1 MALIA
6 AALTRRLGARTILEG
21 IELALEPGRLCVVI
35 GPNGAGKSTLLRLLA
50 GIDRPDGG
58 SIRLGDAA
66 LESMAPRERARRIA
80 HLPQT
85 TAAHWPLNGR
95 DMVALGRLPH
105 GAGLEAP
112 GAADTA
118 AIARAMART
127 DTAPFADRR
136 IDMLSSGERARLAL
150 ARVLATEAEV
160 LLADE
165 PVASLDPAQQ
175 LAAMDALR
183 EEAGRGAIVV
193 VVLHDLALVSRY
205 ADRVVV
211 LSNGRIV
218 GDGPPAAA
226 LAPDMLRRVYGARF
240 EMASIPVAVSDRTPS
255 G

>member
-1 MALIA
+1 MALTA
-6 AALTRRLGARTILEG
+6 SALARRFGARMILQDV
-21 IELALEPGRLCVVI
+21 ELTLEPGRLCVVI
-35 GPNGAGKSTLLRLLA
+35 GPNGAGKSTLLRMLA
-50 GIDRPDGG
+50 GIDQPDRGAVTLSG
-58 SIRLGDAA
+58 ADLR
-66 LESMAPRERARRIA
+66 SMAPRERARRIA
-80 HLPQT
+80 HLPQA

-112 GAADTA
+112 GATDTT

-127 DTAPFADRR
+127 DTAAFADRR

-165 PVASLDPAQQ
+165 PVATLDPAQQ

-183 EEAGRGAIVV
+183 EEARRGVIAV

-211 LSNGRIV
+211 LSGGRIV
-218 GDGPPAAA
+218 GDGPPEAA
-226 LAPDMLRRVYGARF
+226 LAPDTLRQVYGARF
-240 EMASIPVAVSDRTPS
+240 EMASIPVAVSDRSPS

>member
-1 MALIA
+1 MALTA
-6 AALTRRLGARTILEG
+6 SALARRLGARAILED
-21 IELALEPGRLCVVI
+21 IELTLEPGKLCVVI
-35 GPNGAGKSTLLRLLA
+35 GPNGAGKSTLLRMLA
-50 GIDRPDGG
+50 GIDRLDRGAVSLNG
-58 SIRLGDAA
+58 TA

-80 HLPQT
+80 HLPQA

-105 GAGLEAP
+105 GAGLETP
-112 GAADTA
+112 GSTDTT
-118 AIARAMART
+118 AITRAMART
-127 DTAPFADRR
+127 DSAAFADRR

-165 PVASLDPAQQ
+165 PVATLDPAQQ

-183 EEAGRGAIVV
+183 EEAGRGVITV

-211 LSNGRIV
+211 LSGGRVV
-218 GDGPPAAA
+218 GDGPPEAA
-226 LAPDMLRRVYGARF
+226 LAPDMLRQVYGARF
-240 EMASIPVAVSDRTPS
+240 EVASIPVAVSDRSPS

>member
-6 AALTRRLGARTILEG
+6 TALARRLGARTILEG
-21 IELALEPGRLCVVI
+21 VELTLEPGRLCVVI
-35 GPNGAGKSTLLRLLA
+35 GPNGAGKSTLLRMLA
-50 GIDRPDGG
+50 GIDRPDDGTV
-58 SIRLGDAA
+58 RLGDAA
-66 LESMAPRERARRIA
+66 LEGMAPRQRARHIA
-80 HLPQT
+80 HLPQA

-105 GAGLEAP
+105 GAGLERP
-112 GAADTA
+112 GLADEA
-118 AIARAMART
+118 AIDRAMART
-127 DTAPFADRR
+127 DTAAFADRR

-150 ARVLATEAEV
+150 ARVLCTEAEV

-183 EEAGRGAIVV
+183 AEARRGVIVV

-211 LSNGRIV
+211 LSAGRIV
-218 GDGPPAAA
+218 GDGPPATA
-226 LAPDMLRRVYGARF
+226 LAPTTLERVYGARF
-240 EMASIPVAVSDRTPS
+240 ELASIPVAVSDPS
-255 G
+255 RAG

>member
-6 AALTRRLGARTILEG
+6 TALARRLGARTILED
-21 IELALEPGRLCVVI
+21 IELTLEPGRLCVVI

-50 GIDRPDGG
+50 GIDRPDSG
-58 SIRLGDAA
+58 SVSLDGAA

-80 HLPQT
+80 HLPQA

-105 GAGLEAP
+105 GVRLEAP
-112 GAADTA
+112 GAADAT
-118 AIARAMART
+118 AIATAMTRT
-127 DTAPFADRR
+127 DTMAFADRR
-136 IDMLSSGERARLAL
+136 IDTLSAGERARLAL

-183 EEAGRGAIVV
+183 AETARGAIVV

-211 LSNGRIV
+211 LAAGRMV
-218 GDGPPAAA
+218 GDGPPSAA
-226 LAPDMLRRVYGARF
+226 LTPDVLERVYGARF
-240 EMASIPVAVSDRTPS
+240 EMASIPVAVSDRSPA

>member
-6 AALTRRLGARTILEG
+6 TALARRLGARTILEG
-21 IELALEPGRLCVVI
+21 IDLALEPGLLCAVI

-58 SIRLGDAA
+58 SVSLGGTAI
-66 LESMAPRERARRIA
+66 EGMAPRERARRIA
-80 HLPQT
+80 HLPQAI
-85 TAAHWPLNGR
+85 AAHWPLNGR

-112 GAADTA
+112 GVADAT
-118 AIARAMART
+118 AIAGAMTRT
-127 DTAPFADRR
+127 DTAAFADRR
-136 IDMLSSGERARLAL
+136 IDMLSAGERARLAL
-150 ARVLATEAEV
+150 ARVLSTEAET

-183 EEAGRGAIVV
+183 AEAARGAIVA

-211 LSNGRIV
+211 LADGRIV
-218 GDGPPAAA
+218 GDGPPATA
-226 LAPDMLRRVYGARF
+226 LAPDVLERVYGARF
-240 EMASIPVAVSDRTPS
+240 EIASIPVAVSD
-255 G
+255 